1 MKAGLKQVPFT
12 GALPGPCLS
21 LSLCRGH
28 DQEEETRPSLD
39 VIPAD
44 ATPSAEVPEHCEF
57 RLAFEALR
65 SASGAEVCCRGA
77 FVAEAQAAFPA
88 DAGLAVQALHHVR
101 REQAVA
107 DAIAERPDEPLEV
120 HSDSSV
126 GHQAYS
132 VPGSAA
138 AFPDGPLE
146 ARSCNSGARR
156 EGSAADFPAAYPD
169 WPRVDAAHCA

>member
-65 SASGAEVCCRGA
+65 SAS
-77 FVAEAQAAFPA
+77 VAEAQAVPA
-88 DAGLAVQALHHVR
+88 DAEPAVQALHHVR